1 MKRRM
6 LDAGLW
12 ANEKFAELPCMARL
26 LQIGLINLADDQG
39 RMKAHP
45 AYLRSQLFA
54 YDDVSLDDI
63 GKWLEM
69 IMANGTIVI
78 YEAAGKEYLQLV
90 NWWEYQSLQ
99 YASPSEHPRP
109 QGWQDRLRYNA
120 KGNMV
125 LTCNWVTV
133 GGDPL
138 TDTCDQDGSPLPV
151 VATLPP
157 RNPGGRPPKNPGENP
172 PGNPGENPPGNPGE
186 NVNKDHDQLK
196 NNTTEEEIARD
207 PEPAAPPP
215 TNPPPSYRSQ
225 PLPGEY
231 IPGVRRPQ
239 HNQAK
244 RNCDHFTG
252 QAAKHG
258 VGAEPFR
265 LMVDA
270 VLDATGKR
278 ALADTDTE
286 PGQRTLNQAKET
298 ALTLAGMGRRTLEDV
313 QDVLRSWR
321 EDDYRG
327 ASAPTFGQIVEHA
340 SAMAAG
346 THVTTRRQEGS
357 KKEFSS
363 LADYNEWAAR
373 NDPQYKRIREGIIVR
388 GTFTKREQYQPVMAH

>member
-1 MKRRM
+1 VARGRFISTSVAEDDRLSRLSM
-6 LDAGLW
+6 A
-12 ANEKFAELPCMARL
+12 AELLYLKTIPHLDRDGMISGKPGYLWGRVCPLREELMPEMQKAIDEWIAVGLVILMA
-26 LQIGLINLADDQG
+26 
-39 RMKAHP
+39 
-45 AYLRSQLFA
+45 
-54 YDDVSLDDI
+54 
-63 GKWLEM
+63 
-69 IMANGTIVI
+69 
-78 YEAAGKEYLQLV
+78 
-90 NWWEYQSLQ
+90 
-99 YASPSEHPRP
+99 
-109 QGWQDRLRYNA
+109 
-120 KGNMV
+120 
-125 LTCNWVTV
+125 
-133 GGDPL
+133 
-138 TDTCDQDGSPLPV
+138 TDTGPV
-151 VATLPP
+151 LFF
-157 RNPGGRPPKNPGENP
+157 PGF
-172 PGNPGENPPGNPGE
+172 
-186 NVNKDHDQLK
+186 LK
-196 NNTTEEEIARD
+196 NNNLLHYDRESPSRFPVPPGYERTEMGLIPEGAEQKKKPTRKPKEAQVPPSSNGNGEVVNDSVIDEVMDLSSKGEVKVEVKDQGEGEAPARE
-207 PEPAAPPP
+207 PEAVAPPP

-244 RNCDHFTG
+244 RNCDHFTA